1 MPLAESFNKTVLLM
15 KFADLPVLEPVAE
28 DNRPEVTVL
37 NEPHREK
44 GWATVRITV
53 DPRLVAKYSMNTEV
67 IRLKITKK

>member
-1 MPLAESFNKTVLLM
+1 M